1 MRPCP
6 RFSAWIDEDP
16 PSPHK
21 RVNPTVWKVG
31 DDYDFSIDVHSLQRY
46 RLCFLATSKE
56 KHHLLQLGAAS
67 SARKAVEEQE
77 EGNDTEQDAFFNGDY
92 KITVGFTIRVHDIQR
107 TLAKEE
113 IGPDALRAIGLQ
125 KSAMHVTDQWE
136 NMHDHF
142 NYMHYREAEHRRMS
156 EQINDRVMGWT
167 ILESL
172 LVVTMAIGQVM
183 YWKSFFEQRR
193 FL

>member
-16 PSPHK
+16 PSPAK
-21 RVNPTVWKVG
+21 RVNPTVWKVNE
-31 DDYDFSIDVHSLQRY
+31 DYDFTIDVHASQRY
-46 RLCFLATSKE
+46 RLCFLATSK
-56 KHHLLQLGAAS
+56 KMRHQQQ
-67 SARKAVEEQE
+67 SARKAVEDE
-77 EGNDTEQDAFFNGDY
+77 EENEEQDAFFQGDY
-92 KITVGFTIRVHDIQR
+92 KITVGFNIRVHDVLR
-107 TLAKEE
+107 TLAAEE
-113 IGPDALRAIGLQ
+113 IGPDALRAITLQ
-125 KSAMHVTDQWE
+125 KSALHVTDQWD

-142 NYMHYREAEHRRMS
+142 SYMHFREAEHMKMA